1 MTSETASHTAG
12 PWKAGRADMATLVD
26 NVDSK
31 YIYGPGEKPT
41 PVAIA
46 HGRASDDWAVIMA
59 NARLIAA
66 SPDLLKAAKRALST
80 FRAQGV
86 HRDGNNVVAAL
97 EDAIALATQSKG
109 A

>member
-1 MTSETASHTAG
+1 MNTADAIRNLED
-12 PWKAGRADMATLVD
+12 RARQEGLA
-26 NVDSK
+26 
-31 YIYGPGEKPT
+31 
-41 PVAIA
+41 
-46 HGRASDDWAVIMA
+46 
-59 NARLIAA
+59 AA
-66 SPDLLKAAKRALST
+66 SDLLKAAKRALSI

>member
-12 PWKAGRADMATLVD
+12 SDTPDNLARGLREAVSLGGMRTSVAMLMLAAAKEIERFHSVPAAT
-26 NVDSK
+26 
-31 YIYGPGEKPT
+31 
-41 PVAIA
+41 
-46 HGRASDDWAVIMA
+46 
-59 NARLIAA
+59 AA
-66 SPDLLKAAKRALST
+66 SPDLLKAAKRALAT